1 MGLFALL
8 QCELMTQIWSVLLA
22 SSSLLIFCF
31 CSRAQWSLSRCS
43 SSACVSCIL
52 VIFKNWYRLCLT
64 LFGFPFRWLNLA
76 YVRLIIAMHFI
87 HEFRSPLST
96 TRHCSILFN
105 PCDCFWVNKQWPLM
119 TAIHDFQQT
128 PCESMFDYCNW
139 SRGESHTNF
148 RSKAPPGLNFN
159 SHRVCL
165 VMIAECPVV
174 ETSYCSLTRDDWWC
188 VFPSLFVPRI
198 IEASPSS
205 PRFSLED
212 SMRICPLSG
221 IGGGLVHIARM
232 RLKVWDSV
240 LGCVHV
246 IV

>member
-1 MGLFALL
+1 
-8 QCELMTQIWSVLLA
+8 
-22 SSSLLIFCF
+22 
-31 CSRAQWSLSRCS
+31 
-43 SSACVSCIL
+43 
-52 VIFKNWYRLCLT
+52 
-64 LFGFPFRWLNLA
+64 
-76 YVRLIIAMHFI
+76 
-87 HEFRSPLST
+87 
-96 TRHCSILFN
+96 
-105 PCDCFWVNKQWPLM
+105 
-119 TAIHDFQQT
+119 
-128 PCESMFDYCNW
+128 MFDYCNW

-159 SHRVCL
+159 SHRVFL
-165 VMIAECPVV
+165 VMNAECPVV

-240 LGCVHV
+240 LGCTSMSLLNVWMSDHFCVGFSWVCTAPQNLKQNGRQRHNFFTLDNAAAIFRACAVSFDICVLHSCPLAVCSLCAILSHGLSTCV
-246 IV
+246 IDLPHDFCVRVCVFCATVRDCVCHIIISVFAPLCCIH